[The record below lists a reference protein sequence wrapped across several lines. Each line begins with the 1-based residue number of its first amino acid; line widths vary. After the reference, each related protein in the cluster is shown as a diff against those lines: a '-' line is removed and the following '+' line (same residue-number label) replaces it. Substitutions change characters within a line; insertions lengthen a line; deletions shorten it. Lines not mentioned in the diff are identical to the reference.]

1 MFSNIRRLH
10 ADTVARALY
19 HEHGFEVARFFARQQ
34 MDKDNRRWRT
44 QKRAIFLRKVTEALD
59 RLFG

>member
-1 MFSNIRRLH
+1 MFSNNQRLH

-19 HEHGFEVARFFARQQ
+19 HEHGFEVARFFVSQQ
-34 MDKDNRRWRT
+34 MDN
-44 QKRAIFLRKVTEALD
+44 AINNAEPEKARFWRKVTEALE